1 MKDKVGIIG
10 LGAMG
15 GLYARHL
22 LNAGFEVIG
31 CDLVESHVTALVE
44 QGMKSASTP
53 KDTAELSD
61 VLISSLPSLKALQE
75 VIGGDNGILKCEKD
89 SQILIDTTT
98 LKVED
103 KIALGEL
110 MSAGGKVFLDAPIS
124 GTPPMVEELQASL
137 YVSGDEAAYQRCK
150 PIIEGFTKTN
160 YYVGPVGD
168 ASKMKILANYL
179 VGVHTVAA
187 AECMV
192 LGIKAGLDPKMIH
205 EVLPKGAGGSTM
217 LQIRG
222 EYMANSDYRYE
233 EGTIFNVF
241 QKDCSIITEYAASM
255 RSPIHLFAAAR
266 QTFNSAIALGLDH
279 HELAAVCKAVEVAAG
294 VDREMAE

>member
-75 VIGGDNGILKCEKD
+75 VIGGDNGILKCDKD

-110 MSAGGKVFLDAPIS
+110 MSVGGKVFLDAPIS

-150 PIIEGFTKTN
+150 PIIW
-160 YYVGPVGD
+160 
-168 ASKMKILANYL
+168 LL
-179 VGVHTVAA
+179 
-187 AECMV
+187 
-192 LGIKAGLDPKMIH
+192 
-205 EVLPKGAGGSTM
+205 
-217 LQIRG
+217 
-222 EYMANSDYRYE
+222 
-233 EGTIFNVF
+233 
-241 QKDCSIITEYAASM
+241 
-255 RSPIHLFAAAR
+255 
-266 QTFNSAIALGLDH
+266 
-279 HELAAVCKAVEVAAG
+279 
-294 VDREMAE
+294 